1 MIYKKYNGGILLN
14 YDYVKKNLINYFEE
28 ENKIELDFAQKF
40 SNEKYIKILEEFI
53 KRNNYNLKKVKLL
66 IGIIYLNMSPLHH
79 FPFDKLLNAL
89 GRMTL
94 KKELIKHNDFK

>member
-1 MIYKKYNGGILLN
+1 MIML
-14 YDYVKKNLINYFEE
+14 KNLINYFEE

-66 IGIIYLNMSPLHH
+66 IGIIYLNMSPPIIFHS
-79 FPFDKLLNAL
+79 
-89 GRMTL
+89 
-94 KKELIKHNDFK
+94 ISY